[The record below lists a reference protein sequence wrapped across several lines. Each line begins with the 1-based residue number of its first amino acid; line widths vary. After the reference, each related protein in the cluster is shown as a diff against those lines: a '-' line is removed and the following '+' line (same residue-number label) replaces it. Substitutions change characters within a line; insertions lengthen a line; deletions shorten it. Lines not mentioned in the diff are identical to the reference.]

1 LIIVYNGTASY
12 KKFRFASL
20 YRDYPF
26 IDFDDGLSMEFL
38 LYLSETENTF
48 DFLIYR
54 QQEVLSDTD
63 RWSLCFEQD
72 LPIDEIIDLS

>member
-1 LIIVYNGTASY
+1 
-12 KKFRFASL
+12 
-20 YRDYPF
+20 
-26 IDFDDGLSMEFL
+26 MEFL

-48 DFLIYR
+48 DFLIYL

-63 RWSLCFEQD
+63 RWSLFFEQD